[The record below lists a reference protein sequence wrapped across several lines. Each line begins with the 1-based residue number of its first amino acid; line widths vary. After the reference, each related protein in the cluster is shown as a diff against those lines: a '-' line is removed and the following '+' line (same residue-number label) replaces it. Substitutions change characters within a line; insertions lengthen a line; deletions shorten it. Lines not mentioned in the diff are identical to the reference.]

1 MDKQLRYHE
10 KHVHD
15 LPVEDSFVRL
25 WDAEGAV
32 NQAAIQSAFRPL
44 LKTGFIGPYVALMP
58 DYHPGEGSMIGS
70 VIPTR
75 DVLLP
80 SVIGGDL
87 GCGMTAAVL
96 PLDAQRLLPGLQRL
110 DGLLRARIPVGTAH
124 NPQVTDRVRSN
135 PIWQREFRA
144 PVLANRLQ
152 RKMMR
157 QFASLGGGNHFLEI
171 QQDQEGR
178 AWIMLHSGSRYLG
191 VAVRDYYI
199 EHGQHLD
206 GIDRK
211 LYSRLPHLPA
221 ATPTAEDYFADLG
234 LVLDFARESRKEM
247 LNRAVECVAEIFPEY
262 GERTWRDASA
272 QAYDIVHNFIAREQH
287 FGRPLFVHR
296 KGAIRL
302 DRGQVGLIPGSMG
315 TASYIVEGRGNA
327 FGYCSGSHGAG
338 RAMSR
343 ADAFRTI
350 SDHQFLRSM
359 EGVVHEDDVRMKD
372 EAPAAY
378 KDIQHVMRSQ
388 KDLVKIVHQLRPLLS
403 VKGR

>member
-1 MDKQLRYHE
+1 
-10 KHVHD
+10 
-15 LPVEDSFVRL
+15 
-25 WDAEGAV
+25 
-32 NQAAIQSAFRPL
+32 
-44 LKTGFIGPYVALMP
+44 LMP

-96 PLDAQRLLPGLQRL
+96 PLDAQRLLPGLRRL

-221 ATPTAEDYFADLG
+221 ATPAAEDYFADLG

-262 GERTWRDASA
+262 GERTWQDASA

-302 DRGQVGLIPGSMG
+302 DAGQVGLIPGSMG

-388 KDLVKIVHQLRPLLS
+388 KDLVKIVHHLRPLLS

>member
-1 MDKQLRYHE
+1 M
-10 KHVHD
+10 
-15 LPVEDSFVRL
+15 
-25 WDAEGAV
+25 
-32 NQAAIQSAFRPL
+32 
-44 LKTGFIGPYVALMP
+44 
-58 DYHPGEGSMIGS
+58 
-70 VIPTR
+70 
-75 DVLLP
+75 
-80 SVIGGDL
+80 
-87 GCGMTAAVL
+87 
-96 PLDAQRLLPGLQRL
+96 
-110 DGLLRARIPVGTAH
+110 
-124 NPQVTDRVRSN
+124 
-135 PIWQREFRA
+135 
-144 PVLANRLQ
+144 
-152 RKMMR
+152 
-157 QFASLGGGNHFLEI
+157 
-171 QQDQEGR
+171 
-178 AWIMLHSGSRYLG
+178 
-191 VAVRDYYI
+191 
-199 EHGQHLD
+199 
-206 GIDRK
+206 
-211 LYSRLPHLPA
+211 
-221 ATPTAEDYFADLG
+221 AEDYLADLD

-247 LNRAVECVAEIFPEY
+247 LNRAIECVAEVFPEY
-262 GERTWRDASA
+262 GEPAWRDASA

-302 DRGQVGLIPGSMG
+302 DKGQVGLIPGSMG